1 MGMRT
6 PSENVSDE
14 RPRGK
19 QRPKA
24 VKNRNQGRRRQ
35 KGIRPVGTA
44 AKASN
49 HARPSMDS
57 GGASNAATVESSV
70 GMIKPEVRGLSVYPA
85 PPQGEM
91 IAKLNQNENPY
102 DLPPEM
108 KDEILESMR
117 SLEWTR
123 YPIFDPPALR
133 RKLSARFG
141 LSPDQILLGNGSN
154 QLIYLL
160 GSAIISPGD
169 SVMVAPP
176 TFSLF
181 DLVGRIAYGRIVA
194 VDQNPDFTLDEDR
207 VMRAIAGA
215 KLSFLCSP
223 NNPTG
228 QVIPIPFLEKAL
240 KRAGGLVVWD
250 EAYGE
255 FWGETAVPLLNRH
268 PNLLILKTFSKA
280 FGLAGLRI
288 GYMMAHSALITE
300 LRKVNIPFN
309 INLMSLLV
317 AMKLLEHPG
326 WTAEQVRK
334 IIDERN
340 RLSAAMKAV
349 PGITVYPSATNFIL
363 MKTRDG
369 GAVFN
374 GLKALGILVRPTEP
388 HPLLKDCLRVT
399 VGTPDEN
406 DAFIAALRKVA

>member
-1 MGMRT
+1 MGTRT
-6 PSENVSDE
+6 RSEDASDE
-14 RPRGK
+14 RLRRRRRK
-19 QRPKA
+19 SAKD
-24 VKNRNQGRRRQ
+24 RNLRRRGRRRI
-35 KGIRPVGTA
+35 KPAGAA
-44 AKASN
+44 AKDGPRPGESGADAAVSDAS
-49 HARPSMDS
+49 
-57 GGASNAATVESSV
+57 TVEGSV
-70 GMIKPEVRGLSVYPA
+70 GRIKPEVRRLAGYPA

-117 SLEWTR
+117 ALQWTR
-123 YPIFDPPALR
+123 YPIFDPPELR
-133 RKLSARFG
+133 QKLSSRFG
-141 LSPDQILLGNGSN
+141 LNPDQILLGNGSN

-160 GSAIISPGD
+160 GSAVVSPGD
-169 SVMVAPP
+169 AVMVAPP

-194 VDQNPDFTLDEDR
+194 VDQNPDFTLDGDR
-207 VMRAIAGA
+207 VLEAAAGA

-228 QVIPIPFLEKAL
+228 QVIPIAFLEEVL

-255 FWGETAVPLLNRH
+255 FWGETAVPLLARH

-288 GYMMAHSALITE
+288 GYLMAHPALVTE

-317 AMKLLEHPG
+317 AVKLLENPG
-326 WTAEQVRK
+326 WIAEQVRK
-334 IIDERN
+334 IIGERN
-340 RLSAAMKAV
+340 RLSAAMEKV
-349 PGITVYPSATNFIL
+349 SGITVYPSATNFIL
-363 MKTRDG
+363 MKTRDS

-374 GLKALGILVRPTEP
+374 GLKALGVLVRPTEP
-388 HPLLKDCLRVT
+388 HPLLQNCLRVT

-406 DAFIAALRKVA
+406 EAFIAALRKVA

>member
-1 MGMRT
+1 MATPT
-6 PSENVSDE
+6 PSDDALVE
-14 RPRGK
+14 RFVGK
-19 QRPKA
+19 
-24 VKNRNQGRRRQ
+24 
-35 KGIRPVGTA
+35 
-44 AKASN
+44 
-49 HARPSMDS
+49 
-57 GGASNAATVESSV
+57 
-70 GMIKPEVRGLSVYPA
+70 IKPEVRELAGYPA

-102 DLPPEM
+102 DLPTEM
-108 KDEILESMR
+108 KDEVLEAMR
-117 SLEWTR
+117 ALEWTR
-123 YPIFDPPALR
+123 YPIFDPPELR

-141 LSPDQILLGNGSN
+141 LDPDQVLLGNGSN

-160 GSAIISPGD
+160 GSAIVSPGD
-169 SVMVAPP
+169 RVLVTPP

-181 DLVGRIAYGRIVA
+181 DLVGRIAYGQIVA
-194 VDQNPDFTLDEDR
+194 VDQKPDFTLDEPGVLEAVRD
-207 VMRAIAGA
+207 A

-228 QVIPIPFLEKAL
+228 QVIPVPFLEEVL
-240 KRAGGLVVWD
+240 GQAGGLVVWD

-255 FWGETAVPLLNRH
+255 FWGETAVPLLARY

-280 FGLAGLRI
+280 FGLAGMRI
-288 GYMMAHSALITE
+288 GYMMGHPAVISE

-317 AMKLLEHPG
+317 GMKLLEHPE

-340 RLSAAMKAV
+340 RLSAVMSSI

-369 GAVFN
+369 RAVFN

-388 HPLLKDCLRVT
+388 HPLLTDCLRVT

-406 DAFIAALRKVA
+406 EAFLAALRKVA